1 METVL
6 HVIEVA
12 AVLVFAYSGL
22 VHARRSGFDLIGV
35 LTIGF
40 VTAFGGGTIRDVL
53 LGNYPLYW
61 IAHWGFLVLI
71 MLLLPAE
78 LILLR
83 LDRDFSGGRVLMVID
98 ALGLGLFTASGVGV
112 ALSKNTPALAA
123 AFIGVV
129 TATFGGVV
137 RDILC
142 NQKPQLFL
150 PTEPL
155 YATCAFLGAC
165 VYIAL
170 VFVGVAPTT
179 AIFACIGTVFLLRI
193 IAIRFDIRL
202 ML

>member
-170 VFVGVAPTT
+170 VLVGVAPTT

-193 IAIRFDIRL
+193 IAVRFDIRL
-202 ML
+202 MV

>member
-61 IAHWGFLVLI
+61 IAHWEFLVLI

-123 AFIGVV
+123 AFIGVI
-129 TATFGGVV
+129 TTTFGGVI

-150 PTEPL
+150 PT
-155 YATCAFLGAC
+155 
-165 VYIAL
+165 
-170 VFVGVAPTT
+170 
-179 AIFACIGTVFLLRI
+179 
-193 IAIRFDIRL
+193 
-202 ML
+202 

>member
-61 IAHWGFLVLI
+61 IAHWEFLVLI

>member
-123 AFIGVV
+123 AFIGVI
-129 TATFGGVV
+129 TATFGGVI